1 MKRKRNVRILT
12 LRLTVMAAFIVVA
25 AGTLPALASPQQAL
39 TFTVEEQFAL
49 DSGVFSSDG
58 SIVCTSGTTTNSD
71 FHANG
76 FQSERGITF
85 HDRKTITCNDGSGT
99 FELSIQARTG
109 FKVGDGG
116 TAGSWVVLSGTGDYA
131 SLHGHGTLTG
141 TYTADFLGIDE
152 VYAGYVSLR

>member
-12 LRLTVMAAFIVVA
+12 LRLPVMAAFIVVA

-85 HDRKTITCNDGSGT
+85 HDRKTTRNDGSGT
-99 FELSIQARTG
+99 FELSIQARRIQG
-109 FKVGDGG
+109 RRRWDRR
-116 TAGSWVVLSGTGDYA
+116 L
-131 SLHGHGTLTG
+131 
-141 TYTADFLGIDE
+141 LGCVE
-152 VYAGYVSLR
+152 RHR

>member
-1 MKRKRNVRILT
+1 MTRKRNVRIFRLW
-12 LRLTVMAAFIVVA
+12 LTVMAAFMVVA
-25 AGTLPALASPQQAL
+25 TGTLPALASPPQAL
-39 TFTVEEQFAL
+39 TFTVEEQFDL

-58 SIVCTSGTTTNSD
+58 SIVCMSGTTTNSD

-76 FQSERGITF
+76 FQSERGITL

-109 FKVGDGG
+109 FQVGDGG

-131 SLHGHGTLTG
+131 NLRGQGTLTG

-152 VYAGYVSLR
+152 VYSGYVSLR